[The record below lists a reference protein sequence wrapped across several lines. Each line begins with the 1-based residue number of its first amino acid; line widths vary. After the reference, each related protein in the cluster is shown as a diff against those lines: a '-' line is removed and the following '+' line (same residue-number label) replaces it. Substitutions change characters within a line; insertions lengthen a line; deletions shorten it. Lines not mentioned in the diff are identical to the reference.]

1 MPAFHGPCCQQR
13 HGVTELLFPGKHS
26 QGDWE
31 PVPEEA
37 ACKRQT
43 LSHDLF
49 VRWAGEN
56 RDYYSL
62 FSIMFR
68 LQGFSLEGSEK
79 EGARGIYNNLFCT
92 CHFNVCLLPLWHS
105 TRAFETQKSGKEYI
119 LKELLINSSLGLL
132 SRKKWECLWLFLKGS
147 STKAIFFSGY
157 HKSRIEGGK
166 NPKQVTALTQQVT

>member
-1 MPAFHGPCCQQR
+1 MPAFHG
-13 HGVTELLFPGKHS
+13 GTKLLFPGKHS

-43 LSHDLF
+43 LSHNLF
-49 VRWAGEN
+49 VIWAGEK

-62 FSIMFR
+62 FSVMLR
-68 LQGFSLEGSEK
+68 LWAL
-79 EGARGIYNNLFCT
+79 ARRDQRRREHEEYNNLFCT

-105 TRAFETQKSGKEYI
+105 TRAFETQDSGKEYI
-119 LKELLINSSLGLL
+119 LKELLIKSALGLL
-132 SRKKWECLWLFLKGS
+132 SRERWERLWLFLKGS

-157 HKSRIEGGK
+157 HKSRIGGRK
-166 NPKQVTALTQQVT
+166 KPKQVTSLTQQVT